1 MKGFSNKIDKATKD
15 LDTGLENKPEFLENL
30 VHALSKNS
38 ISKLESGLIVVAVGP
53 FTKSFS
59 QTILQRIAYTIKE
72 IDFDHSSRYGNYFS
86 MLNRISTEGDLDAAL
101 TLFKENFGE
110 LTQKYNL
117 QFGYAKLLVPSNR
130 DAQKIITE
138 LEDMAYRALPESA
151 R

>member
-1 MKGFSNKIDKATKD
+1 MNEYSNKIDKATKD

-30 VHALSKNS
+30 VHALSKNA
-38 ISKLESGLIVVAVGP
+38 ISKTETGIIVIAAGP
-53 FTKSFS
+53 FTQNIS
-59 QTILQRIAYTIKE
+59 QTILQRVTYMIKE

-86 MLNRISTEGDLDAAL
+86 MFNRIATENDVDAAL
-101 TLFKENFGE
+101 ALFKENFGE
-110 LTQKYNL
+110 LTQKYGA

-138 LEDMAYRALPESA
+138 LEDLAYRDLPESA

>member
-1 MKGFSNKIDKATKD
+1 MNEFVDKIDKATKD

-53 FTKSFS
+53 FQQSIS
-59 QTILQRIAYTIKE
+59 QTILQRVSQTIKE
-72 IDFDHSSRYGNYFS
+72 IDFDHSCRYGNYFS
-86 MLNRISTEGDLDAAL
+86 MLNRISNEKDLEAAL

-110 LTQKYNL
+110 LTQKYGS
-117 QFGYAKLLVPSNR
+117 QFGYAKLLIPSNR

-138 LEDMAYRALPESA
+138 LEDLAYRDLPESA